1 MSRSNI
7 NLDRDSVLAL
17 MQEIYNDCV
26 DQKTMALQIQKK
38 MLVFLKDIEGL
49 ALIGPIIKE
58 QQKIIDS
65 TIDKK
70 LQLSKLQSTLHM
82 KNPKSTDDLAGA
94 LGVDDMK
101 IIEELL
107 LKKNTVNET
116 ESKVN
121 FDITSIKS
129 GAENK
134 KLE

>member
-94 LGVDDMK
+94 LGADDMK
-101 IIEELL
+101 IIEEMV
-107 LKKNTVNET
+107 LKKLD
-116 ESKVN
+116 K
-121 FDITSIKS
+121 
-129 GAENK
+129 
-134 KLE
+134 